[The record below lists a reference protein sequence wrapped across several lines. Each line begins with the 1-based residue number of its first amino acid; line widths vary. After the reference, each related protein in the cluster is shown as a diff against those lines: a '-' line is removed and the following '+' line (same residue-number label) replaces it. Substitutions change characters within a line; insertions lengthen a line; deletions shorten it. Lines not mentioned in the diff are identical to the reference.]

1 MLDKPFRCI
10 ILESVQRVIQEIVM
24 KKSLYI
30 FECFD
35 LVINE
40 WFSVHCANR
49 KSAEALMN
57 GYSMYPLQ
65 YQNISIRSIF

>member
-1 MLDKPFRCI
+1 
-10 ILESVQRVIQEIVM
+10 M

-40 WFSVHCANR
+40 WFSVHCPNR

-65 YQNISIRSIF
+65 YQNISIRSI